1 MVRMHGAVQS
11 SRVGRPL
18 DGVLVLR
25 LSHGFHGAR
34 ARHAVCRQAMIALER
49 FDRGARAGTELAIGV
64 KLALMGIGVAESGE
78 VALKQAHV
86 FAAGALFEQ
95 GGLARVVCRMHW
107 LRLADMTLGETM
119 HHLGCEAL
127 LPVFEAVLAVF
138 QAVVLA
144 VDGFGRRTY
153 VLPGAFRYTILP
165 VPDGYLR
172 CMLRVGCELR
182 MLDQVEIKG
191 FASSAIV
198 VFSGQ
203 LDV

>member
-64 KLALMGIGVAESGE
+64 KLALMGIGVAEPGE
-78 VALKQAHV
+78 AALKQADIL
-86 FAAGALFEQ
+86 AAGTLFEQ
-95 GGLARVVCRMHW
+95 GGLAGFVCRMHW
-107 LRLADMTLGETM
+107 LRLADMALGETM

-127 LPVFEAVLAVF
+127 LPVLEAVFAVF

-144 VDGFGRRTY
+144 VDGFGRRAH
-153 VLPGAFRYTILP
+153 VFPGVFRYAVLP
-165 VPDGYLR
+165 VPHGYLR
-172 CMLRVGCELR
+172 CVLRV
-182 MLDQVEIKG
+182 
-191 FASSAIV
+191 
-198 VFSGQ
+198 
-203 LDV
+203 